1 MSLKAIWMW
10 LHAIYSSK
18 KGTKVSDMCSVVTE
32 SESGQN
38 LSNFAPDKIAPG
50 TERVVYF
57 VMEVDKKVKAKDLK
71 FIITFDNMVYQLS
84 AK

>member
-1 MSLKAIWMW
+1 
-10 LHAIYSSK
+10 
-18 KGTKVSDMCSVVTE
+18 MCSVVTE